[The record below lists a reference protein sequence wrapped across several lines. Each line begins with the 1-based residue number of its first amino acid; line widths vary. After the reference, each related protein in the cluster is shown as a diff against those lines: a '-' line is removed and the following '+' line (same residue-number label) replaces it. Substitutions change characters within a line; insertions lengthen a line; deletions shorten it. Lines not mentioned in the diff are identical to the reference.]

1 MCNNLL
7 PVCYIKAVPLL
18 SKKGIS
24 YNFYTFRFKFG
35 FFDFRIKY
43 MVLTC

>member
-1 MCNNLL
+1 MCNIL
-7 PVCYIKAVPLL
+7 VPLYYKKMIPL
-18 SKKGIS
+18 QRKKGSS
-24 YNFYTFRFKFG
+24 YNFYTFRFKFE

>member
-7 PVCYIKAVPLL
+7 PVCYIKAVSLL
-18 SKKGIS
+18 SKKEHHTI
-24 YNFYTFRFKFG
+24 YYTFRFKFG